1 MLIYEVQ
8 FRFFKIF
15 LQRISFEQMNQKC
28 PFDKFLVNIGF
39 IILTEH
45 KEEYYIISHGKED
58 QGMRRLSRITAII
71 ISLAV
76 FLVCVFAALGS
87 DVAAFL

>member
-1 MLIYEVQ
+1 
-8 FRFFKIF
+8 
-15 LQRISFEQMNQKC
+15 MNKKC

-45 KEEYYIISHGKED
+45 KEEYKEEYYIISHGKED

-87 DVAAFL
+87 DAAAFL